1 MSAMDEP
8 RSLGIAHVALSVQ
21 VTVAPGQLDALLRNE
36 DRMLPET
43 LAARVDAWVRERK
56 LGYYPALEFLAG
68 EGVVSAVELDALK
81 QLAATIRKRAKRDV
95 QTRLWPI
102 FSSVRIERAVSL
114 AFTLPRLKPAHRDA
128 VTELALPLFP
138 QYRTHRADAGDARQ
152 AAPTRGCRGHQ
163 RDQGN
168 GQSARCVRGGDG
180 DLDPAARG
188 LSGYLANTC
197 AGSARALN
205 SRASPLGSSRNIV
218 ACSPT

>member
-1 MSAMDEP
+1 
-8 RSLGIAHVALSVQ
+8 
-21 VTVAPGQLDALLRNE
+21 LRNE

-56 LGYYPALEFLAG
+56 LGYYPALEFLAS

-128 VTELALPLFP
+128 VTELARHYFP
-138 QYRTHRADAGDARQ
+138 NTVRIELTLATLDKQRRLEDVEGISETKVMANLRDVF
-152 AAPTRGCRGHQ
+152 AAVTVTSTRR
-163 RDQGN
+163 RE
-168 GQSARCVRGGDG
+168 A
-180 DLDPAARG
+180 
-188 LSGYLANTC
+188 
-197 AGSARALN
+197 
-205 SRASPLGSSRNIV
+205 
-218 ACSPT
+218 